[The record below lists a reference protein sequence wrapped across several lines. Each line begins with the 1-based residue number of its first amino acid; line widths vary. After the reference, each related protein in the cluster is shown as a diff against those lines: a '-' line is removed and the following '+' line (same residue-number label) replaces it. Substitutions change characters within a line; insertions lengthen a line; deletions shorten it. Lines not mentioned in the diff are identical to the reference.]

1 MIFSSLE
8 YLLFL
13 PLVVLLYRT
22 LKGSWRLAL
31 VVASSL
37 FFYMSWLPIYGVL
50 LLILTT
56 CTWILGRA
64 LSSVP
69 SKGPQAKL
77 LLFTGIALNLGCLC
91 YYKYAGFILENAAK
105 TMHLLRNFLGP
116 AIPVWDVPVMEALL
130 PLGISFFVFEFIHY
144 LVDVY
149 KKGHPIHSWM
159 EFAAFASYFPSQI
172 AGPIKRYQDFVQR
185 LRAPEPLTVDRFH
198 EAMGLI
204 VQGLF
209 KKVAIADPLGI
220 AIYPIFASHTI
231 VSATDAWLA
240 ATGFVIQVYCDFSG
254 YTDIGRG
261 SSLLMGI
268 RLPENFRL
276 PYLSADLTEFWRR
289 WHMSLS
295 EWLRDYV
302 FIPLGGS
309 RDGTLATWRN
319 LMATMVAC
327 GLWHG
332 ASWHYVIFG
341 FLQGFGL
348 IVHRQW
354 HAYCSGK
361 LNSVTAPAKT
371 SLRIPVHVA
380 SATSGFG
387 NEREGAKT
395 QTETT
400 ANVMANGKVNVKE
413 KQSDLPP
420 LPKSVGQWIE
430 YVVGTCMTTLYM
442 ILTLVFFRASDVPHA
457 FLIFRSMLNFGAP
470 SELSLPLVKSGALV
484 FLGTYFVFWIL
495 LEWRKSIAFNDQ
507 PGQQSD
513 TVSLRD
519 YLIPALRYAAWSAA
533 VVLMLAATPNESV
546 PFVYFQF

>member
-13 PLVVLLYRT
+13 PLVVLLYWQ

-31 VVASSL
+31 VVVSSL
-37 FFYMSWLPIYGVL
+37 FFYMSWLPVYGVL
-50 LLILTT
+50 LLVLTT
-56 CTWILGRA
+56 CTWSLGKA
-64 LSSVP
+64 LSRVSAH
-69 SKGPQAKL
+69 GGTAKL
-77 LLFTGIALNLGCLC
+77 LLGLGIALNLGCLC

-105 TMHLLRNFLGP
+105 TVHLLRAVLGP
-116 AIPVWDVPVMEALL
+116 AIPAWDAPVIEALL

-149 KKGHPIHSWM
+149 KKGQPIESWT

-172 AGPIKRYQDFVQR
+172 AGPIKRYQDFIER
-185 LRAPEPLTVDRFH
+185 LRNPETLTVERFH

-204 VQGLF
+204 IQGLF

-220 AIYPIFASHTI
+220 AIYPIFASHSL
-231 VSATDAWLA
+231 VSATDAWIA

-309 RDGTLATWRN
+309 RDGTFGTWRN

-332 ASWHYVIFG
+332 ASWHYIIFG
-341 FLQGFGL
+341 CLQGLGL
-348 IVHRQW
+348 IVHREW
-354 HAYCSGK
+354 HAKTKRPSMAAQPGSLEKLIVYCGG
-361 LNSVTAPAKT
+361 V
-371 SLRIPVHVA
+371 
-380 SATSGFG
+380 F
-387 NEREGAKT
+387 
-395 QTETT
+395 
-400 ANVMANGKVNVKE
+400 
-413 KQSDLPP
+413 
-420 LPKSVGQWIE
+420 
-430 YVVGTCMTTLYM
+430 MTTLFM
-442 ILTLVFFRASDVPHA
+442 ILTLVFFRSSDVPHA
-457 FLIFRSMLNFGAP
+457 FLIFRSMINFGAP
-470 SELSLPLVKSGALV
+470 SELALPLVKSGALV
-484 FLGTYFVFWIL
+484 FLGTYCAFWL
-495 LEWRKSIAFNDQ
+495 LHEWKQRKFPATKPS
-507 PGQQSD
+507 
-513 TVSLRD
+513 SLSLTS
-519 YLIPALRYAAWSAA
+519 YLFPALRYAAWSAA
-533 VVLMLAATPNESV
+533 IVLMLAATPNESV